1 MRVLVVAVGSRGD
14 VAPCAGL
21 GQALSAAGHS
31 VTVAAYQMF
40 SELVTGSDLGF
51 RALPGDPRLLDAAQ
65 WEHGSTGP
73 LGTIRLLRLTA
84 DHLRQL
90 HAGMLEAAR
99 QDTDVL
105 LLQGI
110 SAIGGYHI
118 AEGLG
123 LPSMGLGLQPIY
135 PTREFPPS
143 TVTARSLGPFGNRA
157 VGQALVALG
166 APVLAGPVKEVRAE
180 LGLPRLG
187 TWQAVFGQQAAA
199 RWPAFHGFSPSV
211 VPRPADWREGLE
223 VTGYWWP
230 PRPPGWR
237 PPARLERFL
246 ADGPPPV
253 FVGFGSMASA
263 DPARLSEIVATAG
276 QQAGVRLVI
285 QAGQA
290 GLAQAGHAQAGQA
303 PRDSILIGDVPHDW
317 LFPQLAA
324 VVHHAGAGTT
334 GAALRAGV
342 PAVTVPKVGDQPFWA
357 ARLAALG
364 AAPPPV
370 PYKHLSAAALTAAI
384 REATT
389 RPSYRARAQA
399 LAGRLAG
406 EDGTRPVVE
415 AVSRLRQ

>member
-1 MRVLVVAVGSRGD
+1 MRVLLVAVGSRGD

-21 GQALSAAGHS
+21 GQALAAAGHR
-31 VTVAAYQMF
+31 VTVAAYEMF
-40 SELVTGSDLGF
+40 SELVTDSGLGF
-51 RALPGDPRLLDAAQ
+51 RALPGDSRMLDAAQ
-65 WEHGSTGP
+65 WDRGGTGP
-73 LGTIRLLRLTA
+73 LGTVRLLRLTA
-84 DHLRQL
+84 DHMREL
-90 HAGMLEAAR
+90 HAGILAAAQ

-105 LLQGI
+105 LLQGV

-123 LPSMGLGLQPIY
+123 MPSMGLGLQPIY

-143 TVTARSLGPFGNRA
+143 TVTARSLGPLGNRA
-157 VGQALVALG
+157 AGQALVALG
-166 APVLAGPVKEVRAE
+166 SPVLAGPVKELRAE

-199 RWPAFHGFSPSV
+199 RWPAFHGFSPAV
-211 VPRPADWREGLE
+211 VPRPADWRDGLE

-230 PRPPGWR
+230 PRPPGWH
-237 PPARLERFL
+237 PPAGLEHFL
-246 ADGPPPV
+246 AGGPPPV
-253 FVGFGSMASA
+253 FVGFGSMEPAN
-263 DPARLSEIVATAG
+263 PARLSEIVASAG

-290 GLAQAGHAQAGQA
+290 GLTQASPA
-303 PRDSILIGDVPHDW
+303 PGDSILISDVPHDW
-317 LFPQLAA
+317 LFPQMAA

-334 GAALRAGV
+334 AAGLRAGV
-342 PAVTVPKVGDQPFWA
+342 PTVTVPKIGDQPFWA

-370 PYKHLSAAALTAAI
+370 PYKRLSAAALTAAI

-389 RPSYRARAQA
+389 RPSYRAQAQA

-406 EDGTRPVVE
+406 EDGTGPVIE
-415 AVSRLRQ
+415 AVSRLRR

>member
-1 MRVLVVAVGSRGD
+1 MKVLVVAVGSRGD

-40 SELVTGSDLGF
+40 SELVTDSGLGF

-73 LGTIRLLRLTA
+73 LGTVRLLRLTA
-84 DHLRQL
+84 DHMRQL
-90 HAGMLEAAR
+90 HAGMLAAAQ

-157 VGQALVALG
+157 AGQALVALG

-230 PRPPGWR
+230 PRPPDWR
-237 PPARLERFL
+237 PPGDLEHFL

-290 GLAQAGHAQAGQA
+290 GLAQAGHAQAGRA

-317 LFPQLAA
+317 LFPQMAA

-334 GAALRAGV
+334 G
-342 PAVTVPKVGDQPFWA
+342 PAC
-357 ARLAALG
+357 
-364 AAPPPV
+364 APGF
-370 PYKHLSAAALTAAI
+370 
-384 REATT
+384 
-389 RPSYRARAQA
+389 RP
-399 LAGRLAG
+399 
-406 EDGTRPVVE
+406 
-415 AVSRLRQ
+415 

>member
-1 MRVLVVAVGSRGD
+1 MRVLIVAVGSRGD

-21 GQALSAAGHS
+21 GAALRDAGHS
-31 VTVAAYQMF
+31 VVIAGYEQH
-40 SELVTGSDLGF
+40 SGLVLGCGLEF
-51 RALPGDPRLLDAAQ
+51 QALPGDPRLLEAARWQ
-65 WEHGSTGP
+65 RGGTGP
-73 LGTIRLLRLTA
+73 LGAARLVRLIG
-84 DHLRQL
+84 DHLREVHQ
-90 HAGMLEAAR
+90 GIITAAR
-99 QDTDVL
+99 QGAEVL

-223 VTGYWWP
+223 VTRYSGPTRP
-230 PRPPGWR
+230 PDWRPPGD
-237 PPARLERFL
+237 LEPFL
-246 ADGPPPV
+246 ADGPAPI

-290 GLAQAGHAQAGQA
+290 GLAQAGHAQAGRV
-303 PRDSILIGDVPHDW
+303 PRDSILIGDVPHD
-317 LFPQLAA
+317 
-324 VVHHAGAGTT
+324 
-334 GAALRAGV
+334 
-342 PAVTVPKVGDQPFWA
+342 
-357 ARLAALG
+357 
-364 AAPPPV
+364 
-370 PYKHLSAAALTAAI
+370 
-384 REATT
+384 
-389 RPSYRARAQA
+389 
-399 LAGRLAG
+399 
-406 EDGTRPVVE
+406 
-415 AVSRLRQ
+415 